1 MGRYLHGNA
10 AYIVLEGGEG
20 LGKTTVI
27 KKLAV
32 HFNAAY
38 TREPGGTNI
47 GSKIR
52 EITHY
57 GENLQPA
64 AELLLMNADRAQ
76 LLHEFTIP
84 NIQAGRHVI
93 SDRSWVSSLV
103 YQGIVRKL
111 GKTRVKSISKHA
123 IGEYIK
129 PDLLFIL
136 HAPREVIKVRRSA
149 KGREKDR
156 FEKESEIFHDRVVK
170 AYLKVATELNAI
182 LIDASGTADEV
193 FKSIRQEIQNYFDLK
208 SKEEQNASN

>member
-1 MGRYLHGNA
+1 MGRYLHGDA

-27 KKLAV
+27 KKLAE
-32 HFNAAY
+32 HFDAAH
-38 TREPGGTNI
+38 TREPGGTTV

-57 GENLQPA
+57 SDNLQPA

-84 NIQAGRHVI
+84 NIQAGKHVI

-111 GKTRVKSISKHA
+111 GKARVKSISKHA
-123 IGEYIK
+123 IGEYMR

-136 HAPREVIKVRRSA
+136 HAPREVIRARRSA
-149 KGREKDR
+149 EGREKDR
-156 FEKESEIFHDRVVK
+156 FEKETEHFHDKVVK
-170 AYLKVATELNAI
+170 SYFKVAPELNAI
-182 LIDASGTADEV
+182 LVDASGPAEEV
-193 FKSIRQEIQNYFDLK
+193 FELIKQEIQNYFDLK
-208 SKEEQNASN
+208 SKEVQNAV